1 MVIRQEKEITGINV
15 EKEANHIYLQVL
27 WFYWWKILMNPQNS
41 ILISEF
47 NKDRRAIR
55 KKSTAFLNTSNE
67 KYQNEI

>member
-1 MVIRQEKEITGINV
+1 
-15 EKEANHIYLQVL
+15 
-27 WFYWWKILMNPQNS
+27 MNPQNS